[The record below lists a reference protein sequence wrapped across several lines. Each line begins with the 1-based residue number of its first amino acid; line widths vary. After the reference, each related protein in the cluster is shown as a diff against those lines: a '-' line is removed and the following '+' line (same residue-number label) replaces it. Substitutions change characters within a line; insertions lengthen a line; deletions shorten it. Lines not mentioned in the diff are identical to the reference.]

1 MIWYPEN
8 LVEVEIVRDWAR
20 TRLDGD
26 DQFVNG
32 YPVAILKKLP
42 DGDAVIRAAMIFDN
56 CSKTNVFIAGAS
68 DTNGFMAPAEIA
80 MVLATPF
87 LPPLNVIRLT
97 ALVSKA
103 NKRSARLMEGLGFV
117 HEGTLRDYDEPGS
130 YTLVY
135 GLTKS
140 DFLGG
145 RYGRKVIDLFTESDE
160 CNDGWRE
167 PFRSFVC
174 EQERGVPTR
183 GN

>member
-8 LVEVEIVRDWAR
+8 LVEVETVRDWVKA
-20 TRLDGD
+20 RLDGD
-26 DQFVNG
+26 DQFADG

-42 DGDAVIRAAMIFDN
+42 DNDAVIRAAMIFDN

-68 DTNGFMAPAEIA
+68 DTNGFMAPAEVA

-87 LPPLNVIRLT
+87 LPPLNVIRIT

-117 HEGTLRDYDEPGS
+117 HEGTLRDYEKPGS
-130 YTLVY
+130 HTLVY

-145 RYGRKVIDLFTESDE
+145 RYGRKAIKLFEQSNE
-160 CNDGWRE
+160 CHDDWRE
-167 PFRSFVC
+167 PFRSRIC
-174 EQERGVPTR
+174 EQERGVSTR